1 MDSHTRSASDTGSS
15 SIAASWRGALITAA
29 SFALVFCAVVLVW
42 QLARPLTLLLVAIVI
57 AQALAPVVNL
67 FCRWLPRV
75 LSTIIVYLIVFGI
88 IGIGIWLVLPGFIQQ
103 GQELVAAAPEYVARG
118 QDLLDTMDGAASE
131 RVIEA
136 GQAAVQQFGEL
147 VLALPLG
154 IFASIID
161 LVLVIFM
168 SIYWLI
174 ATPALHRF
182 AMSMVPASGR
192 ERAAEVLRDMGG
204 TMGGFVRGTFIDAV
218 IVAIIAYIGLTV
230 IGVQFAVLLAVVQ
243 GLGEIVPIVG
253 PIVAAIPA
261 LLVALLDSPQQ
272 ALIVL
277 VFILIL
283 QQAESNIL
291 VPLIMRNQA
300 DIPPLISITAILGGA
315 ALGGLLGALV
325 AIPFAGAIQ
334 IFVVRVVAP
343 AARRIVGI
351 DDEHIDVGTEPP
363 DLDGEG
369 QTMTDD
375 EVADSDGEA
384 GNRRRRLPV
393 VRNRDLSD
401 A

>member
-1 MDSHTRSASDTGSS
+1 MDSTSRSASDARSGSIVGS
-15 SIAASWRGALITAA
+15 LRGSLITAA
-29 SFALVFCAVVLVW
+29 SFALVLCAVVLVW

-57 AQALAPVVNL
+57 AQALAPVVTL

-75 LSTIIVYLIVFGI
+75 LSTIIVYLIVFGL
-88 IGIGIWLVLPGFIQQ
+88 IGVGIWLVLPGFIQQ
-103 GQELVAAAPEYVARG
+103 GQELVAAAPQYVERG
-118 QDLLDTMDGAASE
+118 QDLLDTMDGAAAE
-131 RVIEA
+131 RVVEA
-136 GQAAVQQFGEL
+136 GQVALQQFGEL

-154 IFASIID
+154 IFASLID
-161 LVLVIFM
+161 FVLVMFM

-192 ERAAEVLRDMGG
+192 ERAADVLRDMGG

-272 ALIVL
+272 ALVVL

-315 ALGGLLGALV
+315 ALGGLLGAIV

-334 IFVVRVVAP
+334 IFVVRVVVP
-343 AARRIVGI
+343 AARRLVGI
-351 DDEHIDVGTEPP
+351 DDEHVEVGTEPP
-363 DLDGEG
+363 DPD
-369 QTMTDD
+369 DD
-375 EVADSDGEA
+375 EQPGAEEAPDDHAEPEPRTKRLTVPRKRDS
-384 GNRRRRLPV
+384 
-393 VRNRDLSD
+393 SD